1 MSASEISIGGR
12 KIGPAHPPFI
22 IAEMSGNHNQSLD
35 RALALVEAAAA
46 AGAHALKLQTY
57 TADTMTLDIDKGEF
71 HIGDRNSLWAG
82 KSLYKLYEEAHTP
95 WDWHKPIFDRARAFG
110 MIAFSTP
117 FDETAVD
124 FLEALNVPCY
134 KIASFENTDLPL
146 IRRAARTGKP
156 IIISTGM
163 ASIEEIG
170 EAVAAVRAEGND
182 KLVLLRC
189 VSAYPASPAEA
200 NLLSI
205 PDMRERFGCQIGLS
219 DHTMGV
225 GVAAASVAL
234 GATVIEKH
242 FTLKR
247 ADGGVDS
254 AFSLE
259 PDELKALVVETTNAW
274 QARGAVH
281 YGVSASEKSSVVYRR
296 SLYVVSDLK
305 PGDVLSG
312 DNIRAIRPGLGLAP
326 KFTDQVLGRRAKVA
340 IARGTPLSWDLLA

>member
-1 MSASEISIGGR
+1 
-12 KIGPAHPPFI
+12 
-22 IAEMSGNHNQSLD
+22 
-35 RALALVEAAAA
+35 
-46 AGAHALKLQTY
+46 
-57 TADTMTLDIDKGEF
+57 MTLDIDKGEF
-71 HIGDRNSLWAG
+71 HIGDRDSLWAG

-95 WDWHKPIFDRARAFG
+95 WDWHKPIFDRAQALG

-117 FDETAVD
+117 FDATAVD
-124 FLEALNVPCY
+124 FLETLNVPCY

-163 ASIEEIG
+163 ASAEEIG
-170 EAVAAVRAEGND
+170 EAVAAVRTEGND
-182 KLVLLRC
+182 NLVLLRC

-200 NLLSI
+200 NLISI

-219 DHTMGV
+219 DHTMGI

-259 PDELKALVVETTNAW
+259 PDELRALVIESANAW
-274 QARGAVH
+274 QARGTVH

-305 PGDVLSG
+305 PGDVLSP

-326 KFTDQVLGRRAKVA
+326 KFTDQVLGRRAKIA

>member
-1 MSASEISIGGR
+1 
-12 KIGPAHPPFI
+12 
-22 IAEMSGNHNQSLD
+22 
-35 RALALVEAAAA
+35 
-46 AGAHALKLQTY
+46 
-57 TADTMTLDIDKGEF
+57 
-71 HIGDRNSLWAG
+71 
-82 KSLYKLYEEAHTP
+82 
-95 WDWHKPIFDRARAFG
+95 
-110 MIAFSTP
+110 
-117 FDETAVD
+117 
-124 FLEALNVPCY
+124 
-134 KIASFENTDLPL
+134 
-146 IRRAARTGKP
+146 
-156 IIISTGM
+156 
-163 ASIEEIG
+163 
-170 EAVAAVRAEGND
+170 
-182 KLVLLRC
+182 
-189 VSAYPASPAEA
+189 
-200 NLLSI
+200 
-205 PDMRERFGCQIGLS
+205 MRERFGCQVGLS

-259 PDELKALVVETTNAW
+259 PDELKALVVETGNAW
-274 QARGAVH
+274 QARGGVH
-281 YGVSASEKSSVVYRR
+281 YGVSTSEKSSVVYRR